1 MASSFNL
8 TAELNLRGPSNLNQV
23 VGNIRKQL
31 STVSL
36 DLKIDPRASSNIQGI
51 TSNVN
56 NLSRALRDA
65 ESNAASLNSALRTL
79 GAGIGSASTNLG
91 NLGNNLNNTNN
102 AINNVKTRTAEAT
115 SEIEA
120 FGKQAGLAV
129 RRFAAFSLV
138 TGSIYAVAKAF
149 GSAYSEFLN
158 FNKEFIRLQQVT
170 SETATGLKGLSQEIV
185 RLSQGLGVTSQ
196 SLLQVSVTLSQAG
209 LSAAETKTALEALA
223 KSSLAPSFDDM
234 NSTVEGSIALMKQ
247 FGISANDLESAL
259 GSINAVAAKFAV
271 EASDII
277 TAIQRTGGVFAS
289 ASQGVS
295 QGKDALNEFIAV
307 FTSVRATTRE
317 SAETIA
323 TGLRTIFSRIQR
335 GGTIEALKQY
345 GVELTDVEGK
355 FVGAY
360 EAVRRLSDGLSKLD
374 TRDVRFS
381 AIIEEL
387 GGFRQVGK
395 VIPLIQ
401 QFATAQDALN
411 VAQRGAGSLAKDVA
425 TAQEG
430 LGVKITKVRE
440 QFVSL
445 VRDVGQ
451 SKGFQTFVD
460 ISLKLAS
467 ALVSIADAAKSVLP
481 ALTAIIAVK
490 GISNIGSFVS
500 GLSSSLG
507 GGGGGGR
514 RRFARGGL
522 VPGGGSGDTVPAM
535 LTPGEFVIRKK
546 AVETIGINN
555 LHKMNKYAG
564 GGPVSPQ
571 KLYSMKMK
579 KYVEENLDSIDTIN
593 FNKTIYGLQSSKNIQ
608 SNTFEEL
615 VKNKLG
621 RGTHKGGNYP
631 VDIVGTGQGP
641 VEVRNRG
648 ERTPDYVLADKLM
661 RYYFE
666 SGKTDYIKRFTK
678 KKNQKAD
685 SIQLGNIGIAYN
697 LAKYKPSE
705 KYTKLAG
712 GGSVDDT
719 VPALLTPGEFVI
731 NKKAAQRIGHH
742 KLNRLN
748 NADKIRG
755 YNKGGSVGFVQSYA
769 AGGSTSI
776 FDSLT
781 SSISK
786 VIQSFKQLADT
797 NTLQRARQL
806 KAQGYDKAERRDI
819 IGQEKAAKAAVLN
832 PTSLLLGAGL
842 AGDLLSKAGA
852 PALGAA
858 VAGGAGGA
866 GVAKTVVDSLSFLPP
881 QLKTLAVGLSAL
893 AGATSAYL
901 ASLREIRVSSA
912 QKSIETLSTNLGQAF
927 ERLSK
932 TTNATSDSFAEIKTT
947 IEGLRNAGQVISQ
960 AKTEEFVPTATT
972 EGRVYS
978 AIGAIVEASML
989 NQFDTG
995 IGRMD
1000 KREELSYSKEL
1011 ESAARPAAEAAQ
1023 KGISEGLKR
1032 GLTFDQARTAVGAT
1046 DRDIAIAKGGSTITD
1061 LEARLAAVQSDRT
1074 LPETIRNKK
1083 EAEIKQAIALTT
1095 SRLVEAY
1102 KAESTAKQQN
1112 IAINKQL
1119 IESSNQYSQSLQ
1131 NTVSSV
1137 QRASSEFSQY
1147 AQDINDSV
1155 GTKGGGQFQARP
1167 NKIDTDIFK
1176 NLRAYSQDEVSSAID
1191 NLASRLNFS
1200 SEFTQQTKDRVAV
1213 KQNLEKG
1220 IQGIFSSLAVKSG
1233 TGGDVSGDFD
1243 KAIRG
1248 LLAPLKL
1255 SESSLGP
1262 ILTDLRK
1269 EFNALSGSGAEV
1281 TLSELAKNNPG
1292 LQKFFDTVGISSSEL
1307 DKMSEAANQVAA
1319 EVTMFGSKLSE
1330 SLVLAQEYSNAAVSA
1345 RTEGSLRLS
1354 QTLNEPVGL
1363 GQLNQSFNNAIRSLT
1378 RVTFAGD
1385 NRRAG
1390 PQVLESYGG
1399 TTDVATIEAR
1409 LRQSE
1414 EERDTLQKNK
1424 NRTPQEEVRF
1434 AQVNAQ
1440 ATNLEKALKQLATD
1454 SSRASNAL
1462 SKIEEVQ
1469 KAKQGRTD
1477 VLMDL
1482 LSNINNPEYMTDFIM
1497 NQQKFSNIMA
1507 GQGNSFDIPGAIQAL
1522 QIKMRGQ
1529 TADEALKTRG
1539 DFLEQ
1544 IFQMLPADL
1553 ANAVEQSLEAPEYNV
1568 SGFITEYND
1577 AIKAM
1582 AAANEALASRSLEAA
1597 GTFEAAIKRSADYFE
1612 QKTTR
1617 ATNNTTTT
1625 TSVTADTKANGG
1637 LIYAARG
1644 KYVNFQP
1651 KGTDT
1656 VPAMLTPG
1664 EFVVNAKATKK
1675 NLSLLK
1681 AINSNGKAAG
1691 YSMGGMV
1698 YLQGGGLVEAA
1709 KARLDEI
1716 NAQIAEYSNQTR
1728 LYIQQWTDSVIED
1741 PKDQAALDREKV
1753 GIKKIENDR
1762 SLTDEYTGLLRRQT
1776 EATEALNYEQNKV
1789 DLKTRMETDTNERI
1803 KNIPRNE
1810 GENDADYKARATKQL
1825 KEDDDRDKAR
1835 IQAYEERQKNAR
1847 SQEQQRRADAVAAE
1861 QERLRNRTPKE
1872 RLEDERRARK
1882 EAAEA
1887 QRASAVAAN
1896 ISRLPEAAKK
1906 DAQRKRAEEQ
1916 RVLANKAVGLSGSV
1930 ADSSQTVEDAQNWWV
1945 RGGFMDN
1952 PGGFTADLKTIIE
1965 KYKASEQYKK
1975 DKAVSI
1981 QSKQEGLRESQRA
1994 SQPSPDHKVKL
2005 EERLDASKK
2014 KEAEDRERTQKNQ
2027 KTAAERSQLDSGRIY
2042 FNQMYTSSGIRY
2054 SNASVDDIL
2063 TDLEANRGRPQ
2074 GYDSLKPEQRA
2085 YLDSFIS
2092 DYQYKQRSAKNA
2104 AEAQAL
2110 EQKRARRLEA
2120 EKAEITLSTRG
2131 TPEEQAARN
2140 KQIADAEAARIE
2152 REKKYGLRSIDYQ
2165 FLTESQM
2172 QEQQSAGRGPGY
2184 RLPYIRPN
2192 EFLVEKGR
2200 KEQAATERAA
2210 QNKDWTTE
2218 AEKRKQEF
2226 NALSPL
2232 EQIEYN
2238 RKRREAKWSPERAV
2252 KIALSRKVSELDP
2265 SGSENLLELAQAEMD
2280 SFFMTP
2286 SFEDNASVDASVAD
2300 IIARAR
2306 QNAAQRG
2313 LATRD
2318 RIAASNA
2325 ERERT
2330 NKEAGFDREIETV
2343 NGQFNPYFGTDAASK
2358 DMFDTVSKLPI
2369 VRDVIKGMGNSKRR
2383 DASGS
2388 FVSEIAGLIVAGS
2401 RNFGT
2406 GAYNL
2411 AYQIANPRNKDSILY
2426 RNVPHRKPKD
2436 FVQRTLTGSNS
2447 TYNVNPYGGGLSQ
2460 KPLDPN
2466 ASQEQKSAQFY
2477 DLVGHTAATVAVES
2491 ATDVSSVI
2499 PGAGA
2504 TRYLDDA
2511 TRLSARNLPRG
2522 VGALAPSP
2530 TGPKFPSMVFQPP
2543 PPKVRPPFIKNPL
2556 DNMAE
2561 KSAEKV
2567 AGRLQQ
2573 TPLPNLA
2580 EQVRQNKV
2588 ADALMEQMD
2597 RIPVG
2602 DGNDLNVVPGG
2613 SESDTDIFERF
2624 NELYPNAN
2632 DPFGTGT
2639 PTEEQIAAYLNSPA
2653 SQRRERGRYILS
2665 PPPSPTPRPK
2675 DPATGQFVSPQ
2686 SSNVDPFSGRV
2697 LPEPPQKPLTPKEV
2711 EEAIE
2716 LGKRER
2722 LAEQQRMLAEKE
2734 AAARNAESKK
2744 PQPKATTETP
2754 KATGS
2759 SRNSPKATGT
2769 TTLTSPVNLTNT
2781 AAIEQA
2787 QQQLA
2792 AQIGETIGLKPE
2804 TVAKLSK
2811 DFSFSSIVSGD
2822 KAVQVLQDSA
2832 KRNNRAAASSAMVR
2846 GKGQGSSTL
2855 FSAKEDISRST
2866 LSHEF
2871 GHSLQNV
2878 NPKAFRTDQGSEEL
2892 QAMAKRFVSDG
2903 GYEQLVGKQKGFYP
2917 TKSSEGIPG
2926 LDKLPKELFAEL
2938 LRGVGSKE
2946 MADNKQ
2952 AQELLK
2958 KFFNEAGYFKN
2969 GGLIYASRGR
2979 LVPYQPQG
2987 TDTIPAMLT
2996 PGEFVIN
3003 RKAAKQ
3009 NMGLLKAINN
3019 GQTVTP
3025 KRFNKG
3031 GIVPT
3036 QYYSDGVAGAS
3047 GSTTSG
3053 GGVSSISVDSSSL
3066 DTAFSNFQT
3075 YVGSFGGFVGAF
3087 NEAASKL
3094 GGLSDIASS
3103 LSQIDL
3109 TTSAGSLNLA
3119 AVSIKDASSI
3129 LQGQIGPFSS
3139 SVTELAGVISRIPPT
3154 ITLIAQ
3160 GSIPVNGTIIV
3171 TLEGPG
3177 AGDLDETNAQ
3187 NVQKSVFDKIAL
3199 AINQATAGSLNIV
3212 QT

>member
-522 VPGGGSGDTVPAM
+522 VPGSGSGDTIPAM

-593 FNKTIYGLQSSKNIQ
+593 FNKTIYGLQSSKDVQ

-631 VDIVGTGQGP
+631 VDIIGTGKGP
-641 VEVRNRG
+641 VEVRNRL
-648 ERTPDYVLADKLM
+648 ERTPDFVLADKLM
-661 RYYFE
+661 RYYLE
-666 SGKTDYIKRFTK
+666 DGQTDYIKRFTK

-705 KYTKLAG
+705 KYTKLAS

-832 PTSLLLGAGL
+832 PTSLLLGAGV

-866 GVAKTVVDSLSFLPP
+866 GVAKTVVDSLKFLPP

-901 ASLREIRVSSA
+901 ASLREIKVSSA

-932 TTNATSDSFAEIKTT
+932 TTNATSNSFAEIKTT
-947 IEGLRNAGQVISQ
+947 IDGLRNAGQVISQ
-960 AKTEEFVPTATT
+960 AKTEEFVPTATI
-972 EGRVYS
+972 EGQVYS
-978 AIGAIVEASML
+978 AIGSIVEAAML
-989 NQFDTG
+989 NLVDTG

-1046 DRDIAIAKGGSTITD
+1046 DRDIAIAKGGSAITD

-1074 LPETIRNKK
+1074 LPEDIRNTK
-1083 EAEIKQAIALTT
+1083 EAEIKQAIALLTG
-1095 SRLVEAY
+1095 RLVEAY
-1102 KAESTAKQQN
+1102 KAEETAKQQN

-1176 NLRAYSQDEVSSAID
+1176 NLRAYSQAEVSSAID

-1345 RTEGSLRLS
+1345 RTEGALRLS

-1385 NRRAG
+1385 NRGGR
-1390 PQVLESYGG
+1390 QVFESYGG

-1414 EERDTLQKNK
+1414 EERDKLQKNK

-1507 GQGNSFDIPGAIQAL
+1507 GQGNSLDIPGAIQAL

-1553 ANAVEQSLEAPEYNV
+1553 ANAVKQSLEAPEYNV

-1617 ATNNTTTT
+1617 AANNTTTT
-1625 TSVTADTKANGG
+1625 TPVTADTKANGG

-1716 NAQIAEYSNQTR
+1716 NAQIAEYRNQTR

-1762 SLTDEYTGLLRRQT
+1762 SLTDEYMELLRRRT
-1776 EATEALNYEQNKV
+1776 EATEALDYEQSKV

-1825 KEDDDRDKAR
+1825 KEDDDREKAR
-1835 IQAYEERQKNAR
+1835 IQAYEEKQKNTR

-1916 RVLANKAVGLSGSV
+1916 RLLANKAVGLSGSV
-1930 ADSSQTVEDAQNWWV
+1930 ADSSQTIEAAQNWWV

-1965 KYKASEQYKK
+1965 KYKASEQYEK
-1975 DKAVSI
+1975 DKAVLI

-1994 SQPSPDHKVKL
+1994 SQPSPDYKVKL

-2063 TDLEANRGRPQ
+2063 TDLETNRGRPQ

-2104 AEAQAL
+2104 AEAKAL
-2110 EQKRARRLEA
+2110 EQKRATRLEA

-2131 TPEEQAARN
+2131 TPQEQAARN
-2140 KQIADAEAARIE
+2140 KRIADAEAARIE
-2152 REKKYGLRSIDYQ
+2152 RRKKYDLRPTDYQ

-2218 AEKRKQEF
+2218 AEKRTQEF

-2238 RKRREAKWSPERAV
+2238 RKRREAKWSPERVV
-2252 KIALSRKVSELDP
+2252 KSALSRKVSELDP

-2318 RIAASNA
+2318 RIATSNA

-2343 NGQFNPYFGTDAASK
+2343 NGQFDPYFGLDYNESI
-2358 DMFDTVSKLPI
+2358 SKLPI
-2369 VRDVIKGMGNSKRR
+2369 VRDVIKGSRNSKRR
-2383 DASGS
+2383 DASDS
-2388 FVSEIAGLIVAGS
+2388 FVSELAGLIVAGS

-2426 RNVPHRKPKD
+2426 RNVPHKPPKGNWLD
-2436 FVQRTLTGSNS
+2436 RILASSNATYRTNA
-2447 TYNVNPYGGGLSQ
+2447 YGGGLSQ

-2466 ASQEQKSAQFY
+2466 ASQEQKSAQLY
-2477 DLVGHTAATVAVES
+2477 DLLGQTAGEMVVGS
-2491 ATDVSSVI
+2491 ATDVSAVI
-2499 PGAGA
+2499 PGAG
-2504 TRYLDDA
+2504 LIDDA
-2511 TRLSARNLPRG
+2511 ARLSARNLPKG

-2530 TGPKFPSMVFQPP
+2530 TGPKFPTMVFQP

-2561 KSAEKV
+2561 KSAKEV
-2567 AGRLQQ
+2567 ADALQQ

-2580 EQVRQNKV
+2580 TQVRENAA
-2588 ADALMEQMD
+2588 ADALMRQMD

-2602 DGNDLNVVPGG
+2602 DGNDLDVVSGLLPD
-2613 SESDTDIFERF
+2613 SQEPNIFERF

-2639 PTEEQIAAYLNSPA
+2639 PTEEQIATYLNSPA
-2653 SQRRERGRYILS
+2653 SQRRERGRYVLS

-2686 SSNVDPFSGRV
+2686 SVDPFSGRV
-2697 LPEPPQKPLTPKEV
+2697 LPETPPKPLTTKEMDK
-2711 EEAIE
+2711 AIE
-2716 LGKRER
+2716 LGKQER
-2722 LAEQQRMLAEKE
+2722 LAEQQRMLAAEE
-2734 AAARNAESKK
+2734 AAARNAERKK

-2871 GHSLQNV
+2871 GHSLQNL
-2878 NPKAFRTDQGSEEL
+2878 NPKAFRTDKGSEEL
-2892 QAMAKRFVSDG
+2892 QAMAKSFMSGG

-2917 TKSSEGIPG
+2917 TKSTEGVPG

-3154 ITLIAQ
+3154 ITLTAQ
-3160 GSIPVNGTIIV
+3160 GSIPVNGTITV

-3177 AGDLDETNAQ
+3177 AGNLDETNAQ

>member
-51 TSNVN
+51 TSNIN

-65 ESNAASLNSALRTL
+65 ESNAASLNSTLRTL
-79 GAGIGSASTNLG
+79 GAGIGSASTNIG
-91 NLGNNLNNTNN
+91 NLGNNLNNANN
-102 AINNVKTRTAEAT
+102 AINNVRTRTAEAT

-120 FGKQAGLAV
+120 FGRQAGLAV
-129 RRFAAFSLV
+129 RRFAAFSIV
-138 TGSIYAVAKAF
+138 TGSIYAIARAF
-149 GSAYSEFLN
+149 SSAYSEFLN

-170 SETATGLKGLSQEIV
+170 AETATGLKGLSQEIV

-374 TRDVRFS
+374 TRDIRFS

-401 QFATAQDALN
+401 QFATAQEALN

-467 ALVSIADAAKSVLP
+467 ALISIADAAKSVLP

-490 GISNIGSFVS
+490 GISNIGSFVT
-500 GLSSSLG
+500 GLSSSL

-571 KLYSMKMK
+571 KLYSTKMK

-593 FNKTIYGLQSSKNIQ
+593 FNKTIYGLQSSKNVT

-631 VDIVGTGQGP
+631 VDIIGTGKGP
-641 VEVRNRG
+641 VEVRNRL
-648 ERTPDYVLADKLM
+648 ERTPDFVLADKLM
-661 RYYFE
+661 RYYLE
-666 SGKTDYIKRFTK
+666 DGQTDYIKRFTK

-697 LAKYKPSE
+697 LAKYKPPE

-769 AGGSTSI
+769 AGGGASI

-781 SSISK
+781 SSINK
-786 VIQSFKQLADT
+786 VIQSFKQLTDT

-806 KAQGYDKAERRDI
+806 KAQGYDRAERRDI
-819 IGQEKAAKAAVLN
+819 IGQEKAAKATALS
-832 PTSLLLGAGL
+832 PTSLLLGAGV

-858 VAGGAGGA
+858 VAGGAGAA
-866 GVAKTVVDSLSFLPP
+866 GVTKTVVDSLAFLPP
-881 QLKTLAVGLSAL
+881 QLKLVAVGLAAV
-893 AGATSAYL
+893 AGAASAYL
-901 ASLREIRVSSA
+901 ASLREISIASA
-912 QKSIETLSTNLGQAF
+912 QKSIETFSNNLNQAF
-927 ERLSK
+927 DRLSK
-932 TTNATSDSFAEIKTT
+932 TINTTSDSFGEIRTT
-947 IEGLRNAGQVISQ
+947 IESLRNAGQVISQ
-960 AKTEEFVPTATT
+960 AKTEEFVPAATT
-972 EGRVYS
+972 EGLVYS
-978 AIGAIVEASML
+978 AIGTVIEAAML
-989 NQFDTG
+989 NLVDTG
-995 IGRMD
+995 IGKMD

-1046 DRDIAIAKGGSTITD
+1046 DRDIAIAKGGSAITD

-1074 LPETIRNKK
+1074 LPETVRNKK

-1131 NTVSSV
+1131 STVSSV

-1147 AQDINDSV
+1147 VQDINAAVDI
-1155 GTKGGGQFQARP
+1155 KGGGEFQPSA
-1167 NKIDTDIFK
+1167 NKIGTDIFK
-1176 NLRAYSQDEVSSAID
+1176 NLRAYSQAEVSSAID

-1200 SEFTQQTKDRVAV
+1200 PEFTQQTKERVAV

-1243 KAIRG
+1243 KAIRE

-1255 SESSLGP
+1255 SETSLPP
-1262 ILTDLRK
+1262 ILADLRK
-1269 EFNALSGSGAEV
+1269 EFNNLSGSGADV

-1307 DKMSEAANQVAA
+1307 DKMSEAANEAAA
-1319 EVTMFGSKLSE
+1319 EVTRFGSKLTQR
-1330 SLVLAQEYSNAAVSA
+1330 LVLAQEYSNAAVSA

-1354 QTLNEPVGL
+1354 QTLNEPVAL
-1363 GQLNQSFNNAIRSLT
+1363 DQLNQSFNNAIRSLT

-1385 NRRAG
+1385 NRRGG
-1390 PQVLESYGG
+1390 PQVFESYGG

-1409 LRQSE
+1409 LRQTE
-1414 EERDTLQKNK
+1414 EEQKTLDQNK
-1424 NRTPQEEVRF
+1424 NRTAQEEVRF

-1482 LSNINNPEYMTDFIM
+1482 LSNVNNPEYMTDFIM

-1529 TADEALKTRG
+1529 TADDALKTRG

-1553 ANAVEQSLEAPEYNV
+1553 ANAVKQTLEAPEYNV
-1568 SGFITEYND
+1568 SDFIKEYND

-1597 GTFEAAIKRSADYFE
+1597 GILETAIKGSANYFAD
-1612 QKTTR
+1612 KV
-1617 ATNNTTTT
+1617 TNAADNTTITG
-1625 TSVTADTKANGG
+1625 SATATTKANGG

-1716 NAQIAEYSNQTR
+1716 NAQIAEYANQTR
-1728 LYIQQWTDSVIED
+1728 LYIQEWTDSVIED
-1741 PKDQAALDREKV
+1741 PKDQAALDRQKV
-1753 GIKKIENDR
+1753 GIEKINQDR
-1762 SLTDEYTGLLRRQT
+1762 SLTNEYTELLRRKT
-1776 EATEALNYEQNKV
+1776 EAQEALNYEQNKV

-1810 GENDADYKARATKQL
+1810 GESDADYKARATKQL
-1825 KEDDDRDKAR
+1825 KEDDDRDQKR
-1835 IQAYEERQKNAR
+1835 IEAYEERQKNAR
-1847 SQEQQRRADAVAAE
+1847 LQEQQRRADAVAAE
-1861 QERLRNRTPKE
+1861 QVRLNNRTPKE

-1882 EAAEA
+1882 EAAE
-1887 QRASAVAAN
+1887 QERAARVATN
-1896 ISRLPEAAKK
+1896 ISRLPEAARR
-1906 DAQRKRAEEQ
+1906 DAERKRAEEQ
-1916 RVLANKAVGLSGSV
+1916 RALANKAMGLSGSE
-1930 ADSSQTVEDAQNWWV
+1930 DSAQTIEAAQNWWV

-1952 PGGFTADLKTIIE
+1952 PGVGFTADLKTIIE
-1965 KYKASEQYKK
+1965 RYKASEQYQK
-1975 DKAVSI
+1975 DKAVLI
-1981 QSKQEGLRESQRA
+1981 ESKQEGLRDFQRA
-1994 SQPSPDHKVKL
+1994 SEPSADYKAKL
-2005 EERLDASKK
+2005 EERREASSQ
-2014 KEAEDRERTQKNQ
+2014 KEAQDRERTQKNQ
-2027 KTAAERSQLDSGRIY
+2027 KTAAEKSQLDSGRVY
-2042 FNQMYTSSGIRY
+2042 FNQMYTSSGTRY
-2054 SNASVDDIL
+2054 SNASTDDIL

-2074 GYDSLKPEQRA
+2074 GYYNLKPEQQA
-2085 YLDSFIS
+2085 YLDAYIGE
-2092 DYQYKQRSAKNA
+2092 YQFRQRSAKNA

-2110 EQKRARRLEA
+2110 EQKRATKLEA
-2120 EKAEITLSTRG
+2120 EKAEITLRTRG

-2140 KQIADAEAARIE
+2140 KQIADAEAARLE
-2152 REKKYGLRSIDYQ
+2152 REQKYGLRSIDYQ

-2172 QEQQSAGRGPGY
+2172 EEQKRAGRGPGTP
-2184 RLPYIRPN
+2184 LPFVPFN
-2192 EFLVEKGR
+2192 EFLVERGKTD
-2200 KEQAATERAA
+2200 QAAREKAA
-2210 QNKDWTTE
+2210 QNAAPITE
-2218 AEKRKQEF
+2218 EQKRKEEF
-2226 NALSPL
+2226 NLLSPI

-2238 RKRREAKWSPERAV
+2238 RKKREDAFSPERAV
-2252 KIALSRKVSELDP
+2252 TRALQRKVTELDP
-2265 SGSENLLELAQAEMD
+2265 SGSENLLELAKAEMEN
-2280 SFFMTP
+2280 FFMP
-2286 SFEDNASVDASVAD
+2286 PRFEDQASLDASVAD

-2306 QNAAQRG
+2306 ENAAQRG

-2318 RIAASNA
+2318 RIATSNA

-2358 DMFDTVSKLPI
+2358 NMFDTVSKLPI
-2369 VRDVIKGMGNSKRR
+2369 VRDVIQGSRNSKRR
-2383 DASGS
+2383 DSSDS
-2388 FVSEIAGLIVAGS
+2388 FVSEVAGLIGAAS

-2406 GAYNL
+2406 AVYNL
-2411 AYQIANPRNKDSILY
+2411 GYQIANPRNKDSILE
-2426 RNVPHRKPKD
+2426 RKVPHRKPKD
-2436 FVQRTLTGSNS
+2436 FVQRILTGANS
-2447 TYNVNPYGGGLSQ
+2447 TYNVNAYGGGLSQ

-2477 DLVGHTAATVAVES
+2477 DYIGQTAAETVVGT
-2491 ATDVSSVI
+2491 ATDVSAVI
-2499 PGAGA
+2499 PGAG
-2504 TRYLDDA
+2504 LIDDA
-2511 TRLSARNLPRG
+2511 ARLSARNLPKG

-2543 PPKVRPPFIKNPL
+2543 PPKVRPPFIRNPL
-2556 DNMAE
+2556 NNMAE
-2561 KSAEKV
+2561 KSADKV
-2567 AGRLQQ
+2567 RGALQQ

-2580 EQVRQNKV
+2580 EQARTNAVN
-2588 ADALMEQMD
+2588 DALMQQMD
-2597 RIPVG
+2597 RIPTVS
-2602 DGNDLNVVPGG
+2602 DDLDIPDLGP
-2613 SESDTDIFERF
+2613 EPDDDIFSRVDT
-2624 NELYPNAN
+2624 LYPNNPN
-2632 DPFGTGT
+2632 DPFRTGT
-2639 PTEEQIAAYLNSPA
+2639 PTEQQISSYLRNPA
-2653 SQRRERGRYILS
+2653 SQRRVGGRYVLS
-2665 PPPSPTPRPK
+2665 RPPSRTTNPK
-2675 DPATGQFVSPQ
+2675 DPVTGQFVSPQ
-2686 SSNVDPFSGRV
+2686 SSNVDPFSGKV
-2697 LPEPPQKPLTPKEV
+2697 LPGAPAPTAPTAPQLT
-2711 EEAIE
+2711 
-2716 LGKRER
+2716 RF
-2722 LAEQQRMLAEKE
+2722 Q
-2734 AAARNAESKK
+2734 
-2744 PQPKATTETP
+2744 
-2754 KATGS
+2754 
-2759 SRNSPKATGT
+2759 
-2769 TTLTSPVNLTNT
+2769 
-2781 AAIEQA
+2781 QA
-2787 QQQLA
+2787 QQGA
-2792 AQIGETIGLKPE
+2792 AQTAATHP
-2804 TVAKLSK
+2804 A
-2811 DFSFSSIVSGD
+2811 FNPPAAP
-2822 KAVQVLQDSA
+2822 AVQTPTTSTNPFATMGLGRKA
-2832 KRNNRAAASSAMVR
+2832 ARRAASGRS
-2846 GKGQGSSTL
+2846 L
-2855 FSAKEDISRST
+2855 FSRLNNSNLLKFGVGAAAVGGISYAGGQ
-2866 LSHEF
+2866 L
-2871 GHSLQNV
+2871 
-2878 NPKAFRTDQGSEEL
+2878 SEEYQKYL
-2892 QAMAKRFVSDG
+2892 DEQENAENIKAIEEYRKR
-2903 GYEQLVGKQKGFYP
+2903 KGALNA
-2917 TKSSEGIPG
+2917 TTR
-2926 LDKLPKELFAEL
+2926 A
-2938 LRGVGSKE
+2938 
-2946 MADNKQ
+2946 
-2952 AQELLK
+2952 
-2958 KFFNEAGYFKN
+2958 N
-2969 GGLIYASRGR
+2969 GGLIYASRGK
-2979 LVPYQPQG
+2979 LVPYQPRG
-2987 TDTIPAMLT
+2987 TDTVPAMLT

-3031 GIVPT
+3031 GIVDT
-3036 QYYSDGVAGAS
+3036 QYYETAGPVAS
-3047 GSTTSG
+3047 PTTSG
-3053 GGVSSISVDSSSL
+3053 GVSNISVDTSSL

-3094 GGLSDIASS
+3094 GGLSDVASS

-3139 SVTELAGVISRIPPT
+3139 SVTELAGVISRIPST
-3154 ITLIAQ
+3154 ITLTAQ
-3160 GSIPVNGTIIV
+3160 GSIPVNGTITV

-3177 AGDLDETNAQ
+3177 AGNLDETNAQ
-3187 NVQKSVFDKIAL
+3187 NIQKSVFDKIAL

>member
-51 TSNVN
+51 TSNIN

-79 GAGIGSASTNLG
+79 GAGIGSASTNIG
-91 NLGNNLNNTNN
+91 NLGNNLNNANN
-102 AINNVKTRTAEAT
+102 AINNVRTRTAEAT

-120 FGKQAGLAV
+120 FGRQAGLAV
-129 RRFAAFSLV
+129 RRFAAFSIV
-138 TGSIYAVAKAF
+138 TGSIYAIAKAF

-170 SETATGLKGLSQEIV
+170 FETATGLKGLSQEIV

-374 TRDVRFS
+374 TRDIRFS

-401 QFATAQDALN
+401 QFATAQEALN

-467 ALVSIADAAKSVLP
+467 ALISIADAAKSVLP

-500 GLSSSLG
+500 GLSSSL
-507 GGGGGGR
+507 GGGGR

-593 FNKTIYGLQSSKNIQ
+593 FNKTIYGLQSSKDVQ
-608 SNTFEEL
+608 SNTFEKL
-615 VKNKLG
+615 VKDKLG

-631 VDIVGTGQGP
+631 VDIIGTGKGP
-641 VEVRNRG
+641 VEVRNRS
-648 ERTPDYVLADKLM
+648 ERTPDFVLADKLM
-661 RYYFE
+661 RYYLE
-666 SGKTDYIKRFTK
+666 DGQTDYIKRFTK

-769 AGGSTSI
+769 AGGGASI

-781 SSISK
+781 SSINK
-786 VIQSFKQLADT
+786 VIQSFKQLTDT

-806 KAQGYDKAERRDI
+806 KAQGYDRAERRDI
-819 IGQEKAAKAAVLN
+819 IGREKAAKDAGLS
-832 PTSLLLGAGL
+832 PTSLLLGAGV

-858 VAGGAGGA
+858 VAGGAGAA
-866 GVAKTVVDSLSFLPP
+866 GVTKTVVDSLSFLPP
-881 QLKTLAVGLSAL
+881 QLKAVAVGLAAV
-893 AGATSAYL
+893 AGAASAYL

-932 TTNATSDSFAEIKTT
+932 TTNATSDSFGEIRTT
-947 IEGLRNAGQVISQ
+947 IDGLRNAGQVISQ
-960 AKTEEFVPTATT
+960 AKTEEFVPTATI
-972 EGRVYS
+972 EGQVYS
-978 AIGAIVEASML
+978 AIGTVVEAAML
-989 NQFDTG
+989 NLVDTG
-995 IGRMD
+995 IGKMD

-1023 KGISEGLKR
+1023 KGISEALKR

-1046 DRDIAIAKGGSTITD
+1046 DRDIAIARGGSAITD
-1061 LEARLAAVQSDRT
+1061 LEAKLAAVQSDRT
-1074 LPETIRNKK
+1074 LPETVRNKK

-1147 AQDINDSV
+1147 VQDINAEV
-1155 GTKGGGQFQARP
+1155 GIKGGGEFQPRP
-1167 NKIDTDIFK
+1167 NKIDTEIFK
-1176 NLRAYSQDEVSSAID
+1176 NLRAYSQAEVSSAID

-1200 SEFTQQTKDRVAV
+1200 PEFTQQTKERVSV

-1220 IQGIFSSLAVKSG
+1220 IQGIFGSLSVKSG
-1233 TGGDVSGDFD
+1233 TGGDVSGEFD
-1243 KAIRG
+1243 KAIRE

-1255 SESSLGP
+1255 SKTSLPP
-1262 ILTDLRK
+1262 ILEDLRR
-1269 EFNALSGSGAEV
+1269 EFNNLSGSGADV

-1307 DKMSEAANQVAA
+1307 DKMSEAANEVAA
-1319 EVTMFGSKLSE
+1319 EVTRFGSKLSE

-1354 QTLNEPVGL
+1354 QTLNEPVAL
-1363 GQLNQSFNNAIRSLT
+1363 DQLNQSFNNAIRSLT

-1385 NRRAG
+1385 NRRGG
-1390 PQVLESYGG
+1390 PQVFESYGG

-1409 LRQSE
+1409 LRQTE
-1414 EERDTLQKNK
+1414 EEQKRLNENK

-1482 LSNINNPEYMTDFIM
+1482 LSNVNNPEYMTDFIM

-1529 TADEALKTRG
+1529 TADDALKTRG

-1553 ANAVEQSLEAPEYNV
+1553 ANAVKQTLEAPEYNV
-1568 SGFITEYND
+1568 SDFIKEYND

-1597 GTFEAAIKRSADYFE
+1597 GIFETAIKGSANYFAD
-1612 QKTTR
+1612 KV
-1617 ATNNTTTT
+1617 TNAADNTTTT
-1625 TSVTADTKANGG
+1625 GSATATTKANGG

-1716 NAQIAEYSNQTR
+1716 NAQIAEYVNQTR
-1728 LYIQQWTDSVIED
+1728 LYIQEWTDSVIED
-1741 PKDQAALDREKV
+1741 PKDQAALDRQKV
-1753 GIKKIENDR
+1753 GIEKINKDR
-1762 SLTDEYTGLLRRQT
+1762 SLTNEYTELLRRKT
-1776 EATEALNYEQNKV
+1776 EAQEALNYEQKKV

-1810 GENDADYKARATKQL
+1810 GESDADYKARATKQL
-1825 KEDDDRDKAR
+1825 KEDDDRDQKR
-1835 IQAYEERQKNAR
+1835 IEAYEERQKNAR
-1847 SQEQQRRADAVAAE
+1847 LQEQQRRADAVAAE
-1861 QERLRNRTPKE
+1861 QVRLNNRTPKE

-1882 EAAEA
+1882 EAAE
-1887 QRASAVAAN
+1887 QERAARVATN
-1896 ISRLPEAAKK
+1896 ISRLPEAARR
-1906 DAQRKRAEEQ
+1906 DAERKRAEEQ
-1916 RVLANKAVGLSGSV
+1916 RALANKAMGLSGSE
-1930 ADSSQTVEDAQNWWV
+1930 DSAQTIESAQNWWV

-1952 PGGFTADLKTIIE
+1952 PGVGFTADLKTIIE
-1965 KYKASEQYKK
+1965 RYKASEQYQK

-1981 QSKQEGLRESQRA
+1981 ESKQEGLRDFQRA
-1994 SQPSPDHKVKL
+1994 SEPSADYKAKL
-2005 EERLDASKK
+2005 EERREASSQ
-2014 KEAEDRERTQKNQ
+2014 KEAQDRERTQKNQ
-2027 KTAAERSQLDSGRIY
+2027 KTAAEKSQLDSGRVY
-2042 FNQMYTSSGIRY
+2042 FNQMYTSSGTRY
-2054 SNASVDDIL
+2054 SNASTDDIL

-2074 GYDSLKPEQRA
+2074 GYYNLKPEQQA
-2085 YLDSFIS
+2085 YLDAYIG
-2092 DYQYKQRSAKNA
+2092 DYQFRQRSAKNA

-2110 EQKRARRLEA
+2110 EQKRATKLEA
-2120 EKAEITLSTRG
+2120 EKAEITLRTRG

-2140 KQIADAEAARIE
+2140 KQIADAEAARLE
-2152 REKKYGLRSIDYQ
+2152 REQKYGLRSIDYQ

-2172 QEQQSAGRGPGY
+2172 EEQKRAGRGPGTPFPFV
-2184 RLPYIRPN
+2184 RFN
-2192 EFLVEKGR
+2192 EFLVERGKTD
-2200 KEQAATERAA
+2200 QAAREKAA
-2210 QNKDWTTE
+2210 QNAAPITE
-2218 AEKRKQEF
+2218 EQKRKEEF
-2226 NALSPL
+2226 NLLSPI

-2238 RKRREAKWSPERAV
+2238 RKIREDAFSPERAV
-2252 KIALSRKVSELDP
+2252 TRALQRKVTELDP

-2286 SFEDNASVDASVAD
+2286 SFEDQASLDASVAD

-2313 LATRD
+2313 ATTTN
-2318 RIAASNA
+2318 RIAASNE
-2325 ERERT
+2325 ERKRRI
-2330 NKEAGFDREIETV
+2330 KEAGFDREIETF
-2343 NGQFNPYFGTDAASK
+2343 NGQFNPYFDTDVANK
-2358 DMFDTVSKLPI
+2358 QMFDTLSKLPI
-2369 VRDVIKGMGNSKRR
+2369 VRDVIQGSRNSKRR
-2383 DASGS
+2383 NASDS
-2388 FVSEIAGLIVAGS
+2388 FVSEVAGLIGAGS

-2406 GAYNL
+2406 AVYNL
-2411 AYQIANPRNKDSILY
+2411 GYQIAHPRNKDSILE
-2426 RNVPHRKPKD
+2426 RKVPHRKPKD
-2436 FVQRTLTGSNS
+2436 FLQRILTGANS
-2447 TYNVNPYGGGLSQ
+2447 TYNVNAYGGGLSQ

-2466 ASQEQKSAQFY
+2466 ASPEQKSAQFY
-2477 DLVGHTAATVAVES
+2477 DSIGQTAGETVVGA
-2491 ATDVSSVI
+2491 ATDVSAVI
-2499 PGAGA
+2499 PGAGFI
-2504 TRYLDDA
+2504 DDA
-2511 TRLSARNLPRG
+2511 ARLSARGLPKA
-2522 VGALAPSP
+2522 VGALTPSP

-2543 PPKVRPPFIKNPL
+2543 PKVRPPFIRNPL
-2556 DNMAE
+2556 NNMAE
-2561 KSAEKV
+2561 KSADKV
-2567 AGRLQQ
+2567 RGALQQ

-2580 EQVRQNKV
+2580 EQVRTNAV
-2588 ADALMEQMD
+2588 NDALMQQMD
-2597 RIPVG
+2597 RIPTVG
-2602 DGNDLNVVPGG
+2602 DDLDIPNLGP
-2613 SESDTDIFERF
+2613 EPDDDIFSRF
-2624 NELYPNAN
+2624 DELYPNNPN
-2632 DPFGTGT
+2632 DPFRTGT
-2639 PTEEQIAAYLNSPA
+2639 PTEQQISSYLRNPA
-2653 SQRRERGRYILS
+2653 SQRRVGGRYVLS
-2665 PPPSPTPRPK
+2665 RPPSRTTSPR
-2675 DPATGQFVSPQ
+2675 DPVTGQFVSPQ
-2686 SSNVDPFSGRV
+2686 SSNVDPFSGKV
-2697 LPEPPQKPLTPKEV
+2697 LPGAP
-2711 EEAIE
+2711 EEYR
-2716 LGKRER
+2716 KRKGA
-2722 LAEQQRMLAEKE
+2722 L
-2734 AAARNAESKK
+2734 N
-2744 PQPKATTETP
+2744 ATT
-2754 KATGS
+2754 
-2759 SRNSPKATGT
+2759 
-2769 TTLTSPVNLTNT
+2769 
-2781 AAIEQA
+2781 
-2787 QQQLA
+2787 
-2792 AQIGETIGLKPE
+2792 
-2804 TVAKLSK
+2804 
-2811 DFSFSSIVSGD
+2811 
-2822 KAVQVLQDSA
+2822 
-2832 KRNNRAAASSAMVR
+2832 RA
-2846 GKGQGSSTL
+2846 
-2855 FSAKEDISRST
+2855 
-2866 LSHEF
+2866 
-2871 GHSLQNV
+2871 
-2878 NPKAFRTDQGSEEL
+2878 
-2892 QAMAKRFVSDG
+2892 
-2903 GYEQLVGKQKGFYP
+2903 
-2917 TKSSEGIPG
+2917 
-2926 LDKLPKELFAEL
+2926 
-2938 LRGVGSKE
+2938 
-2946 MADNKQ
+2946 
-2952 AQELLK
+2952 
-2958 KFFNEAGYFKN
+2958 N
-2969 GGLIYASRGR
+2969 GGLIYASQGK
-2979 LVPYQPQG
+2979 LVPYQPRG
-2987 TDTIPAMLT
+2987 TDTVPAMLT

-3019 GQTVTP
+3019 GQTISP

-3031 GIVPT
+3031 GIVDT
-3036 QYYSDGVAGAS
+3036 QYYETAGPVAS
-3047 GSTTSG
+3047 PTTS

-3094 GGLSDIASS
+3094 GGLSDVASS

-3139 SVTELAGVISRIPPT
+3139 SVTELAGVISRIPST
-3154 ITLIAQ
+3154 ITLTAQ
-3160 GSIPVNGTIIV
+3160 GSIPVNGTITV

-3177 AGDLDETNAQ
+3177 AGNLDETNAE
-3187 NVQKSVFDKIAL
+3187 NIQKSVFDKIAL

>member
-51 TSNVN
+51 TSNIN

-65 ESNAASLNSALRTL
+65 ESNAASLNSTLRTL
-79 GAGIGSASTNLG
+79 GAGIGSASTNIG
-91 NLGNNLNNTNN
+91 NLGNNLNNANN
-102 AINNVKTRTAEAT
+102 AINNVRTRTAEAT

-120 FGKQAGLAV
+120 FGRQAGLAV
-129 RRFAAFSLV
+129 RRFAAFSIV
-138 TGSIYAVAKAF
+138 TGSIYAIAKAF

-170 SETATGLKGLSQEIV
+170 AETATGLKGLSQEIV

-374 TRDVRFS
+374 TRDIRFS

-401 QFATAQDALN
+401 QFATAQEALN

-467 ALVSIADAAKSVLP
+467 ALISIADAAKSVLP

-490 GISNIGSFVS
+490 GISNIGSFVT
-500 GLSSSLG
+500 GLSSSL
-507 GGGGGGR
+507 GGGGGR

-522 VPGGGSGDTVPAM
+522 VPGSGSGDTVPAM

-571 KLYSMKMK
+571 KLYSTKMK

-593 FNKTIYGLQSSKNIQ
+593 FNKTIYGLQSSKNVT

-631 VDIVGTGQGP
+631 VDIIGTGKGP
-641 VEVRNRG
+641 VEVRNRL
-648 ERTPDYVLADKLM
+648 ERTPDFVLADKLM
-661 RYYFE
+661 RYYLE
-666 SGKTDYIKRFTK
+666 DGQTDYIKRFTK

-697 LAKYKPSE
+697 LAKYKPLE

-769 AGGSTSI
+769 AGGGASI

-781 SSISK
+781 SSINK
-786 VIQSFKQLADT
+786 VIQSFKQLTDT

-806 KAQGYDKAERRDI
+806 KAQGYDRAERRDI
-819 IGQEKAAKAAVLN
+819 IGQEKAAKATALS
-832 PTSLLLGAGL
+832 PTSLLLGAGV

-858 VAGGAGGA
+858 VAGGAGAA
-866 GVAKTVVDSLSFLPP
+866 GVTKTVVDSLAFLPP
-881 QLKTLAVGLSAL
+881 QLKLVAVSLAAV
-893 AGATSAYL
+893 AGAASAYL
-901 ASLREIRVSSA
+901 ASLREISIASA
-912 QKSIETLSTNLGQAF
+912 QKSIETFSNNLNQAF
-927 ERLSK
+927 DRLSK
-932 TTNATSDSFAEIKTT
+932 TINTTSDSFGEIRTT
-947 IEGLRNAGQVISQ
+947 IESLRNAGQVISQ
-960 AKTEEFVPTATT
+960 AKTEEFVPAATT
-972 EGRVYS
+972 EGLVYS
-978 AIGAIVEASML
+978 AIGTVIEAAML
-989 NQFDTG
+989 NLVDTG
-995 IGRMD
+995 IGKMD

-1011 ESAARPAAEAAQ
+1011 ESAARPAAEATQ
-1023 KGISEGLKR
+1023 KAMSEALKR

-1046 DRDIAIAKGGSTITD
+1046 DRDIAIAKGGSAITD

-1074 LPETIRNKK
+1074 LPETVRNKK

-1095 SRLVEAY
+1095 SRLVESY
-1102 KAESTAKQQN
+1102 RAEVTAKQEN
-1112 IAINKQL
+1112 IAITRQL

-1131 NTVSSV
+1131 NTIASV
-1137 QRASSEFSQY
+1137 LRASSEFSQY
-1147 AQDINDSV
+1147 VQDINAAV
-1155 GTKGGGQFQARP
+1155 GTKGGDQFQPSA

-1176 NLRAYSQDEVSSAID
+1176 NLRAYSQAEVSSAID

-1200 SEFTQQTKDRVAV
+1200 PEFTQQTKERVSV

-1220 IQGIFSSLAVKSG
+1220 IQNIFGSLSVKSG
-1233 TGGDVSGDFD
+1233 TGEDVSGEFD

-1255 SESSLGP
+1255 SVTSLGP
-1262 ILTDLRK
+1262 ILDNLRK
-1269 EFNALSGSGAEV
+1269 EFNALSGSGADV

-1319 EVTMFGSKLSE
+1319 EVTRFGSKLTQ

-1354 QTLNEPVGL
+1354 QTLNEPVAL
-1363 GQLNQSFNNAIRSLT
+1363 DQLNQSFNNAIRSLT

-1385 NRRAG
+1385 NRRGG
-1390 PQVLESYGG
+1390 PQVFESYGG

-1409 LRQSE
+1409 LRQTE
-1414 EERDTLQKNK
+1414 EEQKTLDQNK
-1424 NRTPQEEVRF
+1424 NRTAQEEVRF

-1482 LSNINNPEYMTDFIM
+1482 LSNVNNPEYMTDFIM

-1529 TADEALKTRG
+1529 TADDALKTRG

-1553 ANAVEQSLEAPEYNV
+1553 ANAVKQTLEAPEYNV
-1568 SGFITEYND
+1568 SDFIKEYND

-1597 GTFEAAIKRSADYFE
+1597 GIFETAIKGSANYFAD
-1612 QKTTR
+1612 KVTK
-1617 ATNNTTTT
+1617 AADNTTTT
-1625 TSVTADTKANGG
+1625 GSATATTKANGG

-1716 NAQIAEYSNQTR
+1716 NAQIAEYANQTR
-1728 LYIQQWTDSVIED
+1728 LYIQEWTDSVIED
-1741 PKDQAALDREKV
+1741 PKDQAALDRQKV
-1753 GIKKIENDR
+1753 GIEKINQDR
-1762 SLTDEYTGLLRRQT
+1762 SLTNEYTELLRRKT
-1776 EATEALNYEQNKV
+1776 EAQEALNYEQNKV

-1810 GENDADYKARATKQL
+1810 GESDADYKARATKQL
-1825 KEDDDRDKAR
+1825 KEDDDRDQKR
-1835 IQAYEERQKNAR
+1835 IEAYEERQKNAR
-1847 SQEQQRRADAVAAE
+1847 LQEQQRRADAVAAE
-1861 QERLRNRTPKE
+1861 QVRLNNRTPKE

-1882 EAAEA
+1882 EAAE
-1887 QRASAVAAN
+1887 QERAARVATN
-1896 ISRLPEAAKK
+1896 ISRLPEAARR
-1906 DAQRKRAEEQ
+1906 DAERKRAEEQ
-1916 RVLANKAVGLSGSV
+1916 RALANKAMGLSGSE
-1930 ADSSQTVEDAQNWWV
+1930 DSAQTIEAAQNWWV

-1952 PGGFTADLKTIIE
+1952 PGVGFTADLKTIIE
-1965 KYKASEQYKK
+1965 RYKASEQYQK

-1981 QSKQEGLRESQRA
+1981 ESKQEGLRDFQRA
-1994 SQPSPDHKVKL
+1994 SEPSADYKAKL
-2005 EERLDASKK
+2005 EERREASSQ
-2014 KEAEDRERTQKNQ
+2014 KEAQDRERTQKNQ
-2027 KTAAERSQLDSGRIY
+2027 KTTAEKSQLDSGRVY
-2042 FNQMYTSSGIRY
+2042 FNQMYTSSGTRY
-2054 SNASVDDIL
+2054 SNASTDDIL
-2063 TDLEANRGRPQ
+2063 TDLESNRGRPQ
-2074 GYDSLKPEQRA
+2074 GYYNLKPEQQA
-2085 YLDSFIS
+2085 YLDAYIGE
-2092 DYQYKQRSAKNA
+2092 YQFRQRSAKNA

-2110 EQKRARRLEA
+2110 EQKRATKLEA
-2120 EKAEITLSTRG
+2120 EKAEITLRTRG

-2140 KQIADAEAARIE
+2140 KQIADAEAARLE
-2152 REKKYGLRSIDYQ
+2152 REQKYGLRSIDYQ

-2172 QEQQSAGRGPGY
+2172 EEQKRAGRGPGTP
-2184 RLPYIRPN
+2184 LPFVPFN
-2192 EFLVEKGR
+2192 EFLVERGKTD
-2200 KEQAATERAA
+2200 QAAREKAA
-2210 QNKDWTTE
+2210 QNAAPITE
-2218 AEKRKQEF
+2218 EQKRKEEF
-2226 NALSPL
+2226 NLLSPI

-2238 RKRREAKWSPERAV
+2238 RKKREDAFSPERAV
-2252 KIALSRKVSELDP
+2252 TRALQRKVTELDP
-2265 SGSENLLELAQAEMD
+2265 SGSENLLELAKAEMEN
-2280 SFFMTP
+2280 FFMP
-2286 SFEDNASVDASVAD
+2286 PRFEDQASLDASVAD

-2313 LATRD
+2313 ATTTN
-2318 RIAASNA
+2318 RIAASNE
-2325 ERERT
+2325 ERKRR

-2343 NGQFNPYFGTDAASK
+2343 NGQFNPYFDTDVANK
-2358 DMFDTVSKLPI
+2358 EMRDTLSKLPI
-2369 VRDVIKGMGNSKRR
+2369 VRDVIKG
-2383 DASGS
+2383 
-2388 FVSEIAGLIVAGS
+2388 S
-2401 RNFGT
+2401 RNSRRVNFSDLLKEEVAT
-2406 GAYNL
+2406 
-2411 AYQIANPRNKDSILY
+2411 RSTS
-2426 RNVPHRKPKD
+2426 NVPEKVGPIPLRGIAKFGVNALLD
-2436 FVQRTLTGSNS
+2436 TLSPEN
-2447 TYNVNPYGGGLSQ
+2447 
-2460 KPLDPN
+2460 
-2466 ASQEQKSAQFY
+2466 F
-2477 DLVGHTAATVAVES
+2477 
-2491 ATDVSSVI
+2491 I

-2504 TRYLDDA
+2504 ASTV
-2511 TRLSARNLPRG
+2511 ARGAGRSRRVGNVLLQPPPILRTPSGVTVSGSVAQAPAQLPFEGFGNTIENILGGRKPG
-2522 VGALAPSP
+2522 FGGNVASTSP
-2530 TGPKFPSMVFQPP
+2530 TGGLGVSTTATRDFNPNYFPPRPQGTVLSPPVKPP
-2543 PPKVRPPFIKNPL
+2543 PPVRSSPQVSVPSRQGFDTETGLPVEI
-2556 DNMAE
+2556 
-2561 KSAEKV
+2561 
-2567 AGRLQQ
+2567 
-2573 TPLPNLA
+2573 TPTG
-2580 EQVRQNKV
+2580 QVRQIEAAKRAAEEANLAQRSV
-2588 ADALMEQMD
+2588 GFPEEAPSVGREAEALGRQYDRAAVDADLREQMSQFD
-2597 RIPVG
+2597 SGLAAGRREELARIA
-2602 DGNDLNVVPGG
+2602 
-2613 SESDTDIFERF
+2613 EE
-2624 NELYPNAN
+2624 YNAAQ
-2632 DPFGTGT
+2632 T
-2639 PTEEQIAAYLNSPA
+2639 PTTSTNPFATMGLGEKAARLAASAVNPPAAPAVTAPLRSRLLKLGVSGAAAVGGIRYAGGQLSEEYQKYLDK
-2653 SQRRERGRYILS
+2653 QEY
-2665 PPPSPTPRPK
+2665 
-2675 DPATGQFVSPQ
+2675 
-2686 SSNVDPFSGRV
+2686 
-2697 LPEPPQKPLTPKEV
+2697 
-2711 EEAIE
+2711 EENIKAIE
-2716 LGKRER
+2716 EYRKRKGA
-2722 LAEQQRMLAEKE
+2722 L
-2734 AAARNAESKK
+2734 N
-2744 PQPKATTETP
+2744 ATT
-2754 KATGS
+2754 
-2759 SRNSPKATGT
+2759 
-2769 TTLTSPVNLTNT
+2769 
-2781 AAIEQA
+2781 
-2787 QQQLA
+2787 
-2792 AQIGETIGLKPE
+2792 
-2804 TVAKLSK
+2804 
-2811 DFSFSSIVSGD
+2811 
-2822 KAVQVLQDSA
+2822 
-2832 KRNNRAAASSAMVR
+2832 RA
-2846 GKGQGSSTL
+2846 
-2855 FSAKEDISRST
+2855 
-2866 LSHEF
+2866 
-2871 GHSLQNV
+2871 
-2878 NPKAFRTDQGSEEL
+2878 
-2892 QAMAKRFVSDG
+2892 
-2903 GYEQLVGKQKGFYP
+2903 
-2917 TKSSEGIPG
+2917 
-2926 LDKLPKELFAEL
+2926 
-2938 LRGVGSKE
+2938 
-2946 MADNKQ
+2946 
-2952 AQELLK
+2952 
-2958 KFFNEAGYFKN
+2958 N
-2969 GGLIYASRGR
+2969 GGLIYASRGK
-2979 LVPYQPQG
+2979 LVPYQPRG
-2987 TDTIPAMLT
+2987 TDTVPAMLT

-3019 GQTVTP
+3019 GQTITP

-3031 GIVPT
+3031 GIVDT
-3036 QYYSDGVAGAS
+3036 QYYETAGPVAS
-3047 GSTTSG
+3047 PTTSG
-3053 GGVSSISVDSSSL
+3053 GVSNISVDTSSL

-3094 GGLSDIASS
+3094 GGLSDVASS

-3139 SVTELAGVISRIPPT
+3139 SVTELAGVISRIPST
-3154 ITLIAQ
+3154 ITLTAQ
-3160 GSIPVNGTIIV
+3160 GSIPVNGTITV

-3177 AGDLDETNAQ
+3177 AGNLDETNAE
-3187 NVQKSVFDKIAL
+3187 NIQKSVFDKIAL